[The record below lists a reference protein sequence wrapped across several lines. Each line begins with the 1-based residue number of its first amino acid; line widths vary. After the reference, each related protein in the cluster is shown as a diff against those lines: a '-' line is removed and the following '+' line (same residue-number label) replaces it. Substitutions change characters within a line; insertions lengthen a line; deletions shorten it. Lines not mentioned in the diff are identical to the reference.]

1 MCIFLLK
8 CAAYNDG
15 MLYTHK
21 YIYIYMYGCKF
32 MYEYIWD
39 TPISVALK
47 ECAYFLLKSA
57 ANNDGM
63 LYMHKYIYIYMYIY
77 VWI

>member
-1 MCIFLLK
+1 MDI
-8 CAAYNDG
+8 D
-15 MLYTHK
+15 LYK
-21 YIYIYMYGCKF
+21 
-32 MYEYIWD
+32 YIWD

-63 LYMHKYIYIYMYIY
+63 LYMHEYVYMYIYIYMYGHKFMYEYIWDTPISVALKECAY
-77 VWI
+77 IFSY